1 MAQQIIR
8 ERILEYHSDVGG
20 AWGAAYAVGTPIS
33 IYFPY
38 SQVRATK
45 SEALVLIYYA
55 NIGRVNSAL
64 VTGICVALAV
74 EYFHGFPRDCTRIR
88 ASVIVVV
95 ATTVVGLFLS
105 MDLTYLRLVANETPP
120 GDHQPDQTLLA
131 SVAGFG
137 DIPWQDDAV
146 ALVCGSAYCVAVR
159 KRLLILWCGILMAII
174 FLSTFFRAIIGL
186 APTDWFDG
194 AVRRSFLF
202 NFLQQTVEPFSMTVS
217 GPVPEDDLPLANVAS
232 TQANRDVSLSRSSLL
247 LDIGIAMTILS
258 HLRRPRH
265 SQLHQTILPSHG
277 TGPPC
282 RIGLSPLTQTLNLLP
297 STGRPSAPLLSRL
310 LTTILTSFSLTAI
323 LMFSLLI
330 LVVAMHGTEFDPRFP
345 KATGIFTALRLLTT
359 PTYAVTF
366 LYTLNR
372 RKYNVAPTAPA
383 FRRPELEMQLLS
395 SSGVG
400 NWLKNTEMPVYQPT
414 FFTTLPAPGQD
425 RDIRSKAIALGWTTW
440 TSLRRYPFR
449 RASAPLP
456 PPIHA
461 SEGQLDS
468 IYHTK
473 RGPYNILYPTA
484 QGGIVFQF

>member
-1 MAQQIIR
+1 
-8 ERILEYHSDVGG
+8 
-20 AWGAAYAVGTPIS
+20 
-33 IYFPY
+33 
-38 SQVRATK
+38 
-45 SEALVLIYYA
+45 
-55 NIGRVNSAL
+55 
-64 VTGICVALAV
+64 
-74 EYFHGFPRDCTRIR
+74 
-88 ASVIVVV
+88 
-95 ATTVVGLFLS
+95 
-105 MDLTYLRLVANETPP
+105 
-120 GDHQPDQTLLA
+120 
-131 SVAGFG
+131 
-137 DIPWQDDAV
+137 
-146 ALVCGSAYCVAVR
+146 
-159 KRLLILWCGILMAII
+159 MAII

-194 AVRRSFLF
+194 AVLCPRMTFLW
-202 NFLQQTVEPFSMTVS
+202 LI
-217 GPVPEDDLPLANVAS
+217 
-232 TQANRDVSLSRSSLL
+232 SSLL

-258 HLRRPRH
+258 HLRRPRN
-265 SQLHQTILPSHG
+265 SQLHQTGLPSPA
-277 TGPPC
+277 TRSPC
-282 RIGLSPLTQTLNLLP
+282 RIGLSPLIQSLDMLP

-372 RKYNVAPTAPA
+372 RKYNASPTAPP
-383 FRRPELEMQLLS
+383 FRRPEFEMQLLS

-400 NWLKNTEMPVYQPT
+400 NWPT

-425 RDIRSKAIALGWTTW
+425 RDIRSKAIAFGWTTW

-461 SEGQLDS
+461 SEGQPDS

-484 QGGIVFQF
+484 QGGIVIQF

>member
-20 AWGAAYAVGTPIS
+20 AWGAAYAVGTPI
-33 IYFPY
+33 
-38 SQVRATK
+38 
-45 SEALVLIYYA
+45 
-55 NIGRVNSAL
+55 SAL

-120 GDHQPDQTLLA
+120 G
-131 SVAGFG
+131 GFG

-146 ALVCGSAYCVAVR
+146 ALVCGICQLICSAYFAYSAYCVAVR
-159 KRLLILWCGILMAII
+159 KRLLVLWCGVLMAII

-194 AVRRSFLF
+194 AVLCPRMTFLW
-202 NFLQQTVEPFSMTVS
+202 LI
-217 GPVPEDDLPLANVAS
+217 
-232 TQANRDVSLSRSSLL
+232 SSLL

-258 HLRRPRH
+258 HLRRPRN
-265 SQLHQTILPSHG
+265 SQLHQTGLPSPA
-277 TGPPC
+277 TRSPC
-282 RIGLSPLTQTLNLLP
+282 RIGLSPLIQSLDMLP

-372 RKYNVAPTAPA
+372 RKYNASPTAPP
-383 FRRPELEMQLLS
+383 FRRPEFEMQLLS

-400 NWLKNTEMPVYQPT
+400 NWPT

-425 RDIRSKAIALGWTTW
+425 RDIRSKAIAFGWTTW

-461 SEGQLDS
+461 SEGQPDS

-484 QGGIVFQF
+484 QGGIVIQF